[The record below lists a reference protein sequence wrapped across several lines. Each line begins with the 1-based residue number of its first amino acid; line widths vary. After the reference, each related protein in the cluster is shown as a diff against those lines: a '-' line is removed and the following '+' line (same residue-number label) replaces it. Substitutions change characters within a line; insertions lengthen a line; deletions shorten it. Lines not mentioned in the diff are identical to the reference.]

1 MKKRK
6 LVIDRN
12 FWEGE
17 KVIEIMDDFCLPDE
31 TYLKE
36 VVKTYRK
43 SVTCVPR
50 QKLWDWFAGRR
61 SLGYVDIYNMLEE
74 IKNDQNNTI
83 YVTFPRLVPIYKI
96 MDDLSIL
103 MDVGFTYGR
112 TQNISKEIFSN
123 SQAIVRAFQERS
135 YKYLTY
141 SKVLKICYYLL
152 EKLENALDFVENGV
166 SDYILVPDI

>member
-31 TYLKE
+31 DYLKE

-50 QKLWDWFAGRR
+50 QMLWDWFVGRR

-74 IKNDQNNTI
+74 IKNDQDNTI
-83 YVTFPRLVPIYKI
+83 LVTFPRLVPIDKI
-96 MDDLSIL
+96 NDDLHVL
-103 MDVGFTYGR
+103 VDAGFTYGR
-112 TQNISKEIFSN
+112 TQNISKEIFSG
-123 SQAIVRAFQERS
+123 SQAIVRAVQERS

-141 SKVLKICYYLL
+141 SKVRKICYYLL
-152 EKLENALDFVENGV
+152 EKLENTLDFVEN
-166 SDYILVPDI
+166 STFDYIFVPDI

>member
-6 LVIDRN
+6 VLIDRE

-17 KVIEIMDDFCLPDE
+17 KVIEIIDDFCLPDE
-31 TYLKE
+31 AYLKE

-74 IKNDQNNTI
+74 IKNDQDNTI
-83 YVTFPRLVPIYKI
+83 YVTFPRLVPIDKI
-96 MDDLSIL
+96 MDDLGIL
-103 MDVGFTYGR
+103 VDVGFTYGR
-112 TQNISKEIFSN
+112 TQNLSKEIFSG
-123 SQAIVRAFQERS
+123 STTIVRACRERT

-141 SKVLKICYYLL
+141 SKVRKMCYYLL
-152 EKLENALDFVENGV
+152 EKLENTLDFVEN
-166 SDYILVPDI
+166 STFDYIFVPDI